1 MVPFTLPMLSAAQ
14 SPEYY
19 LGILEKLKTDK
30 RTTRFI
36 MVRRS
41 PNGRSLYDTN
51 MKVSVEDYNIVE
63 EAKEGLDVS
72 VDVNLKQW
80 RAYGTK
86 TFTVEKPAAKKKKAT
101 VSVKKE
107 RDASTAPKTKTYTV
121 KKGDTLWAI
130 ASKYYGSGAQYTK
143 IYKANTDKISNPNLI
158 YPGQVFT
165 IP

>member
-1 MVPFTLPMLSAAQ
+1 
-14 SPEYY
+14 
-19 LGILEKLKTDK
+19 
-30 RTTRFI
+30 

-63 EAKEGLDVS
+63 EAKEGLDVN

-86 TFTVEKPAAKKKKAT
+86 TFTVEKPAAKEKKAT

-107 RDASTAPKTKTYTV
+107 RDASTAPKAKTYTV

-130 ASKYYGSGAQYTK
+130 ASKYYGNGAQYTRSTK
-143 IYKANTDKISNPNLI
+143 QTRIKSA
-158 YPGQVFT
+158 
-165 IP
+165 IPTSSILDRCLPSHEL